1 MGMSKFVL
9 PAKPKSI
16 KKKQTPPRKTPFAV
30 IPTRSLTD
38 KTITDR
44 NRTIL
49 AMVSSF
55 ASRAGITW
63 VSQGRVAQEL
73 GVTRQAI
80 NKQMKIL
87 SRAGYIEKI
96 GNSYSGKPGIAG
108 CTWRVIYDK
117 SLSAEDQIAIAG
129 NGHELEVDSIYVTDE
144 PMMEPTLPTED
155 AMRKRKVRELEVAQE
170 RDEVKA
176 QDYSREFVHACRTIC
191 GVDRVLNEQDARIA
205 SELASKQLSI
215 EKWRQILQDSMHWHQ
230 QTGRQPPSGLGYYR
244 QVALSQQG

>member
-1 MGMSKFVL
+1 MIEFAL

-16 KKKQTPPRKTPFAV
+16 RKKQTPPRKTPFAV

-44 NRTIL
+44 NRTVL

-129 NGHELEVDSIYVTDE
+129 NGHELEVDSMYVTDE
-144 PMMEPTLPTED
+144 PMIEPTLPTEEP
-155 AMRKRKVRELEVAQE
+155 MRKRRVRELEVAQE
-170 RDEVKA
+170 RVEVRADE
-176 QDYSREFVHACRTIC
+176 YSREFVHACRTIC

-205 SELASKQLSI
+205 SELAGAQLPI
-215 EKWRQILQDSMHWHQ
+215 EKWKQILRDSLHWHQ
-230 QTGRQPPSGLGYYR
+230 QSGKQPPLGLGFYR
-244 QVALSQQG
+244 QVALSQQD